1 VSRTR
6 PRVQVTPHRLV
17 VVLLVREYCHYK
29 VSVPVT
35 PQDRTAACLL
45 LLDLVQSPD
54 LDLAT
59 TCSKIKE
66 KLHLTGLVVSWARGV
81 ARLQEEGVAGVMDL
95 VQSLDK
101 LLTADNF
108 PVSRTSVIGL
118 LLRQV
123 ILTFDKLTFSEVS
136 SVKQQL
142 DHYYKAGRAALGNL
156 IDYSDEVT
164 GESFEMSLESGEESR
179 VEEYKLPSFLPA
191 EFRTDRSDDKDDD
204 NDDDNDDDGPD
215 CQVSRKQADLFI
227 AQQVSLLQTNEAE
240 ALSPKDLQC
249 EITRILKS
257 NPGLP
262 EAHFLAYLNCL
273 RVKEVAGAVHNLYG
287 SCSQQDEGHPPRPGI
302 DDGSKGFRFAAL
314 NLASYH
320 VRMNH
325 KEEAMSAIK
334 EAITMAQEAS
344 DHSCLQHVLSL
355 LHRISDGSE
364 KQRLIE
370 RCVSKCSELQL
381 TYLTSLGLLSLASH
395 LVTAPGLSRARVNDV
410 LELVARSD
418 LLNCQHSITELQAAS
433 SLVKSTVWSVY
444 GRPGLAVTLAQLHL
458 QQTAN
463 CGESTAL
470 ALVTIIL
477 WLENQ
482 AKPAKADLLI
492 REAEKMFVL
501 KSSQWS
507 QIVTDA
513 KDRIGVRRAMAKQEW
528 TLALTTLA
536 RMKERR
542 VADAELMEAQVMLRQ
557 GLLVEARDK
566 LQTIINTQA
575 ENSELRLRAL
585 VLISDVFN
593 LSGSPAQA
601 VQYLVEA
608 IHMASEVRMDL
619 LYHLAILHLANCHLL
634 LGFPTKALS
643 LTMTSLTFILS
654 HGGEED
660 CAKAWLLAAKCVI
673 SECKDF
679 SIAQRRVKLLE
690 GADMVVKAKDK
701 FSSLGDMTRVQDC
714 LYLLAR
720 LYHSLG
726 LSEERNMAASQYKK
740 IEDTHPVKTRITVQ
754 CLI

>member
-1 VSRTR
+1 M
-6 PRVQVTPHRLV
+6 
-17 VVLLVREYCHYK
+17 
-29 VSVPVT
+29 
-35 PQDRTAACLL
+35 DN
-45 LLDLVQSPD
+45 
-54 LDLAT
+54 
-59 TCSKIKE
+59 
-66 KLHLTGLVVSWARGV
+66 WARGV
-81 ARLQEEGVAGVMDL
+81 ARLIAEGVAGLMDL
-95 VQSLDK
+95 VHSLDK
-101 LLTADNF
+101 LCNTKDF
-108 PVSRTSVIGL
+108 PVSRTSVIGV

-142 DHYYKAGRAALGNL
+142 DQYYKAGKASLRNL
-156 IDYSDEVT
+156 IDHDNESGV
-164 GESFEMSLESGEESR
+164 SFEMSLESDEESR
-179 VEEYKLPSFLPA
+179 NEEYKLPSFLPV
-191 EFRTDRSDDKDDD
+191 EFSNNRSEDRGDDD
-204 NDDDNDDDGPD
+204 DRPD
-215 CQVSRKQADLFI
+215 CEVSRKQADLFI
-227 AQQVSLLQTNEAE
+227 AQQVNLLQTNEAD
-240 ALSPKDLQC
+240 ALSPKDLQF
-249 EITRILKS
+249 EISRILKS
-257 NPGLP
+257 NPGLS

-287 SCSQQDEGHPPRPGI
+287 SCTQQDEGPPLRPGV

-355 LHRISDGSE
+355 LHRISDDAE

-370 RCVSKCSELQL
+370 RGVTKCGELQL
-381 TYLTSLGLLSLASH
+381 TYLTSLGHLSLASH

-418 LLNCQHSITELQAAS
+418 LINCQHSITELQAAS

-458 QQTAN
+458 QQTSN

-482 AKPAKADLLI
+482 AKPAKADILM
-492 REAEKMFVL
+492 REAEKMFVQ

-513 KDRIGVRRAMAKQEW
+513 RDRISVRRALARQEW
-528 TLALTTLA
+528 TPALATLD
-536 RMKERR
+536 RMKARG
-542 VADAELMEAQVMLRQ
+542 VADAELMETQVMIRQ

-566 LQTIINTQA
+566 LQSIINTQA
-575 ENSELRLRAL
+575 DNSELRLRAL

-601 VQYLVEA
+601 VQYLIEA
-608 IHMASEVRMDL
+608 IHMAREVRMDL
-619 LYHLAILHLANCHLL
+619 LYHLAILHLANCQLL

-643 LTMTSLTFILS
+643 LTMSSLTFILS

-673 SECKDF
+673 SECKGIVKGSSAFHKYIIFLDF
-679 SIAQRRVKLLE
+679 PIAQRRVKLLE

-701 FSSLGDMTRVQDC
+701 FR
-714 LYLLAR
+714 Y
-720 LYHSLG
+720 
-726 LSEERNMAASQYKK
+726 
-740 IEDTHPVKTRITVQ
+740 
-754 CLI
+754 

>member
-1 VSRTR
+1 M
-6 PRVQVTPHRLV
+6 
-17 VVLLVREYCHYK
+17 
-29 VSVPVT
+29 
-35 PQDRTAACLL
+35 
-45 LLDLVQSPD
+45 
-54 LDLAT
+54 
-59 TCSKIKE
+59 
-66 KLHLTGLVVSWARGV
+66 VVSWARGV

-118 LLRQV
+118 LIRQV

-142 DHYYKAGRAALGNL
+142 DHFYRAGRAALGNL
-156 IDYSDEVT
+156 MDHDDEGT

-179 VEEYKLPSFLPA
+179 VEEYKLPSFLPV
-191 EFRTDRSDDKDDD
+191 EFSRDRFDDQGHEEEE
-204 NDDDNDDDGPD
+204 DGPN
-215 CQVSRKQADLFI
+215 CEVSRKQADLFI
-227 AQQVSLLQTNEAE
+227 AQQVSLLQTNEAD
-240 ALSPKDLQC
+240 ALSPKDLQF

-273 RVKEVAGAVHNLYG
+273 RVKEVAGAVHNLYA
-287 SCSQQDEGHPPRPGI
+287 SCTQQDEGHSVRPGA
-302 DDGSKGFRFAAL
+302 DDASKGFRFAAL

-320 VRMNH
+320 VRMDH

-355 LHRISDGSE
+355 LHRISDDTE

-370 RCVSKCSELQL
+370 RCVSKCGELQL

-395 LVTAPGLSRARVNDV
+395 LVTAPGISRARVHDV

-418 LLNCQHSITELQAAS
+418 LINCQHSITELQAAS

-470 ALVTIIL
+470 ALVTIII

-482 AKPAKADLLI
+482 AKPAKADLLL
-492 REAEKMFVL
+492 RQAEKMFVL

-507 QIVTDA
+507 HIVTDA
-513 KDRIGVRRAMAKQEW
+513 RDRISVRRALAKQEW
-528 TLALTTLA
+528 TAALATLA
-536 RMKERR
+536 KMKARG
-542 VADAELMEAQVMLRQ
+542 VADAEVMETQVMIRQ
-557 GLLVEARDK
+557 GQLVEAREK
-566 LQTIINTQA
+566 LQSIINNQA
-575 ENSELRLRAL
+575 DNSELRLRAL

-608 IHMASEVRMDL
+608 IHMAREVRMDL

-643 LTMTSLTFILS
+643 LTMSSLTFILS

-673 SECKDF
+673 SECK
-679 SIAQRRVKLLE
+679 
-690 GADMVVKAKDK
+690 GM
-701 FSSLGDMTRVQDC
+701 
-714 LYLLAR
+714 
-720 LYHSLG
+720 
-726 LSEERNMAASQYKK
+726 
-740 IEDTHPVKTRITVQ
+740 P
-754 CLI
+754 

>member
-1 VSRTR
+1 MQQVSH
-6 PRVQVTPHRLV
+6 HR
-17 VVLLVREYCHYK
+17 
-29 VSVPVT
+29 
-35 PQDRTAACLL
+35 CLL
-45 LLDLVQSPD
+45 AQGFGSGSVQHKSSSFI
-54 LDLAT
+54 LNLFFR
-59 TCSKIKE
+59 IKE
-66 KLHLTGLVVSWARGV
+66 KLRLTGLVDSWARGV
-81 ARLQEEGVAGVMDL
+81 ARLMEEGVAGVMDL
-95 VQSLDK
+95 VQSLEK
-101 LLTADNF
+101 LLNADNI

-142 DHYYKAGRAALGNL
+142 DHYYKAGKVSLRNL
-156 IDYSDEVT
+156 IDHDNDE

-179 VEEYKLPSFLPA
+179 VEEYKLPSFLPV
-191 EFRTDRSDDKDDD
+191 EFSSDRSEDRGDDD
-204 NDDDNDDDGPD
+204 DERPD
-215 CQVSRKQADLFI
+215 CEVSRKQADLFI
-227 AQQVSLLQTNEAE
+227 AQQVNLLQTNEAD
-240 ALSPKDLQC
+240 ALSPKDLQF
-249 EITRILKS
+249 EISRILKS
-257 NPGLP
+257 NPGLS

-287 SCSQQDEGHPPRPGI
+287 SCTQQDEGYPLRPGV

-320 VRMNH
+320 VRMSH

-355 LHRISDGSE
+355 LHRISDHAE

-370 RCVSKCSELQL
+370 RCVTKCGELQL
-381 TYLTSLGLLSLASH
+381 TYLTSLGHLSLASH

-418 LLNCQHSITELQAAS
+418 LINCQHSITELQAAS

-470 ALVTIIL
+470 ALVNIIL

-482 AKPAKADLLI
+482 AKPAKADI
-492 REAEKMFVL
+492 FMREAERMFVQ

-513 KDRIGVRRAMAKQEW
+513 RDRISVRRALARQEW
-528 TLALTTLA
+528 TTALATLD
-536 RMKERR
+536 RMKARG
-542 VADAELMEAQVMLRQ
+542 VADAELMETQVMIRQ
-557 GLLVEARDK
+557 GQLVEARDK

-575 ENSELRLRAL
+575 DNSELRLRAL

-601 VQYLVEA
+601 VQYLIEA
-608 IHMASEVRMDL
+608 IHMAREVRMDL
-619 LYHLAILHLANCHLL
+619 LYHLAILHLANCQLL

-643 LTMTSLTFILS
+643 LTMSSLTFILS

-673 SECKDF
+673 SECKG
-679 SIAQRRVKLLE
+679 SVK
-690 GADMVVKAKDK
+690 
-701 FSSLGDMTRVQDC
+701 
-714 LYLLAR
+714 
-720 LYHSLG
+720 
-726 LSEERNMAASQYKK
+726 
-740 IEDTHPVKTRITVQ
+740 
-754 CLI
+754 

>member
-1 VSRTR
+1 M
-6 PRVQVTPHRLV
+6 
-17 VVLLVREYCHYK
+17 
-29 VSVPVT
+29 
-35 PQDRTAACLL
+35 
-45 LLDLVQSPD
+45 
-54 LDLAT
+54 
-59 TCSKIKE
+59 
-66 KLHLTGLVVSWARGV
+66 VSWARGV
-81 ARLQEEGVAGVMDL
+81 VRLQEEGVAGVMDL

-142 DHYYKAGRAALGNL
+142 DHYYRAGRAALGTL
-156 IDYSDEVT
+156 IDHNDEAT

-191 EFRTDRSDDKDDD
+191 EFSIDHSVEKDEADE
-204 NDDDNDDDGPD
+204 DGPD

-227 AQQVSLLQTNEAE
+227 AQQVSLLQTNEAD
-240 ALSPKDLQC
+240 ALSPKDLQI

-287 SCSQQDEGHPPRPGI
+287 SCTQQDEGQPIRPGT

-355 LHRISDGSE
+355 LHRISDDTE

-370 RCVSKCSELQL
+370 RCVSKCGELNL

-418 LLNCQHSITELQAAS
+418 LINCQHSIAELQAAS

-482 AKPAKADLLI
+482 AKSAKADILL
-492 REAEKMFVL
+492 REVEKMFVL

-507 QIVTDA
+507 HIVTDA
-513 KDRIGVRRAMAKQEW
+513 KDRICVRRALARQEW
-528 TLALTTLA
+528 AAALATLT
-536 RMKERR
+536 RMKARL
-542 VADAELMEAQVMLRQ
+542 VPDAELMEAQVMLRQ
-557 GLLVEARDK
+557 GQLVKARDQ
-566 LQTIINTQA
+566 LQNILNTQA

-593 LSGSPAQA
+593 LSESPAQA

-608 IHMASEVRMDL
+608 IHMAREVRMDL
-619 LYHLAILHLANCHLL
+619 LYHLAVLHLANCHLL
-634 LGFPTKALS
+634 LGFPSKALS

-673 SECKDF
+673 SECKG
-679 SIAQRRVKLLE
+679 K
-690 GADMVVKAKDK
+690 
-701 FSSLGDMTRVQDC
+701 
-714 LYLLAR
+714 
-720 LYHSLG
+720 
-726 LSEERNMAASQYKK
+726 
-740 IEDTHPVKTRITVQ
+740 
-754 CLI
+754 

>member
-1 VSRTR
+1 M
-6 PRVQVTPHRLV
+6 
-17 VVLLVREYCHYK
+17 
-29 VSVPVT
+29 
-35 PQDRTAACLL
+35 
-45 LLDLVQSPD
+45 
-54 LDLAT
+54 
-59 TCSKIKE
+59 
-66 KLHLTGLVVSWARGV
+66 VSWARGV

-118 LLRQV
+118 LIRQV

-142 DHYYKAGRAALGNL
+142 DHFYRAGRAALGNL
-156 IDYSDEVT
+156 MDHDDEGT

-179 VEEYKLPSFLPA
+179 VEEYKLPSFLPV
-191 EFRTDRSDDKDDD
+191 EFSRDRFDDQGHEEEE
-204 NDDDNDDDGPD
+204 DGPN
-215 CQVSRKQADLFI
+215 CEVSRKQADLFI
-227 AQQVSLLQTNEAE
+227 AQQVSLLQTNEAD
-240 ALSPKDLQC
+240 ALSPKDLQF

-273 RVKEVAGAVHNLYG
+273 RVKEVAGAVHNLYA
-287 SCSQQDEGHPPRPGI
+287 SCTQQDEGHSVRPGA
-302 DDGSKGFRFAAL
+302 DDASKGFRFAAL

-320 VRMNH
+320 VRMDH

-355 LHRISDGSE
+355 LHRISDDTE

-370 RCVSKCSELQL
+370 RCVSKCGELQL

-395 LVTAPGLSRARVNDV
+395 LVTAPGISRARVHDV

-418 LLNCQHSITELQAAS
+418 LINCQHSITELQAAS

-470 ALVTIIL
+470 ALVTIII

-482 AKPAKADLLI
+482 AKPAKADLLL
-492 REAEKMFVL
+492 RQAEKMFVL

-507 QIVTDA
+507 HIVTDA
-513 KDRIGVRRAMAKQEW
+513 RDRISVRRALAKQEW
-528 TLALTTLA
+528 TAALATLA
-536 RMKERR
+536 KMKARG
-542 VADAELMEAQVMLRQ
+542 VADAEVMETQVMIRQ
-557 GLLVEARDK
+557 GQLVEAREK
-566 LQTIINTQA
+566 LQSIINNQA
-575 ENSELRLRAL
+575 DNSELRLRAL

-608 IHMASEVRMDL
+608 IHMAREVRMDL

-643 LTMTSLTFILS
+643 LTMSSLTFILS

-673 SECKDF
+673 SECK
-679 SIAQRRVKLLE
+679 
-690 GADMVVKAKDK
+690 GM
-701 FSSLGDMTRVQDC
+701 
-714 LYLLAR
+714 
-720 LYHSLG
+720 
-726 LSEERNMAASQYKK
+726 
-740 IEDTHPVKTRITVQ
+740 P
-754 CLI
+754 